1 MIYQDGKLGPSY
13 VKRFSIPS
21 VTRDREY
28 DLTRGNAGSKI
39 LHFSVNPKGEGET
52 VEVDI
57 KPSPRKVKPVLI
69 DFSELDIKTR
79 SVKGNLVTKKLLTR
93 SKLSVEKLQKL
104 KLRRFGSIANHKD
117 LIPTKKVFSL
127 VRLLMVRV
135 STRSIKMDLL
145 KSINAVWTIISL
157 KGFLT

>member
-1 MIYQDGKLGPSY
+1 M
-13 VKRFSIPS
+13 
-21 VTRDREY
+21 
-28 DLTRGNAGSKI
+28 
-39 LHFSVNPKGEGET
+39 
-52 VEVDI
+52 
-57 KPSPRKVKPVLI
+57 
-69 DFSELDIKTR
+69 
-79 SVKGNLVTKKLLTR
+79 KGNLVTKKVVNKVKVISR
-93 SKLSVEKLQKL
+93 EAPKVEAQKIC
-104 KLRRFGSIANHKD
+104 SIANHKD